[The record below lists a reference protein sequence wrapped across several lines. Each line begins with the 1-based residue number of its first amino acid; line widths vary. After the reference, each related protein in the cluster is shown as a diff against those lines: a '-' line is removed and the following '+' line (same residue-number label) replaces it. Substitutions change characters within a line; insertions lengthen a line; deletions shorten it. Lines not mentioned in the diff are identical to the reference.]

1 MIFSI
6 LTPTEKTRLA
16 LITLSQF
23 LVSILELIA
32 LAATGAVVSLAIRS
46 NDGTGPGDRV
56 QFLLSIINLDNMPA
70 IKLVFIFSV
79 IALLLFTI
87 RTLVSI
93 WFVKHA
99 LRFSGAVAAR
109 MSAQLSDHYISDLS
123 GKRNLQF
130 NQQEIAYAVTGG
142 SVRLISGTLGTLNM
156 LVADGFLLLIVSGG
170 LLVIDP
176 FSTLIMFFYFL
187 IIVFTMHFFTSLKLR
202 VNSRQG
208 TELSIDSSHYF
219 LETALLFREFKLRS
233 LLTERLSRFANYRE
247 SFAKS
252 QAYIQFLPTISKYV
266 LEIALI
272 FGISVISLV
281 QVLNFDV
288 ARSFP
293 TLALFIIAASR
304 LAPGIFRLQ
313 HNYASFLGAFESTR
327 TTQLILRDL
336 IKTSPNVKKID
347 LVTNPEASPANYRV
361 DTIANK
367 LQERGIQVS
376 IRNLDFSFSDLGFN
390 GMKRTTSLLRGVN
403 LSLSSN
409 TVNALMG
416 KSGSGKSTLADLII
430 GVREGFEGEIFLNDC
445 SNVAFITKNPG
456 MVAFVP
462 QNPVLL
468 QGSFRF
474 NIALRENLTIEDDT
488 WINSLLSKLAL
499 DDLLSS
505 LGEGLDSEFSFGG
518 RHLSGGQLQ
527 RVSLARALFTRPRLL
542 IVDEYT
548 SALDDFTE
556 DIVTQMVQDIS
567 ASCTVLVIS
576 HRKRTIFNCENF
588 YVIKD
593 GSISQFDAF
602 EDASHFQAFG

>member
-176 FSTLIMFFYFL
+176 FSTLIMFFYFC
-187 IIVFTMHFFTSLKLR
+187 
-202 VNSRQG
+202 
-208 TELSIDSSHYF
+208 
-219 LETALLFREFKLRS
+219 
-233 LLTERLSRFANYRE
+233 LLTERLNRFANYRE

-376 IRNLDFSFSDLGFN
+376 IR
-390 GMKRTTSLLRGVN
+390 TE
-403 LSLSSN
+403 
-409 TVNALMG
+409 
-416 KSGSGKSTLADLII
+416 IW
-430 GVREGFEGEIFLNDC
+430 IFL
-445 SNVAFITKNPG
+445 
-456 MVAFVP
+456 
-462 QNPVLL
+462 
-468 QGSFRF
+468 
-474 NIALRENLTIEDDT
+474 
-488 WINSLLSKLAL
+488 
-499 DDLLSS
+499 
-505 LGEGLDSEFSFGG
+505 
-518 RHLSGGQLQ
+518 
-527 RVSLARALFTRPRLL
+527 
-542 IVDEYT
+542 
-548 SALDDFTE
+548 
-556 DIVTQMVQDIS
+556 
-567 ASCTVLVIS
+567 
-576 HRKRTIFNCENF
+576 
-588 YVIKD
+588 
-593 GSISQFDAF
+593 
-602 EDASHFQAFG
+602 FQI